1 VELLAFLP
9 AEPRQQLVEDVV
21 VLLLGQRADDA
32 GLVKEVAMDLGAVE
46 SSIRDLHLDELANAT
61 GLRVG
66 GGLGRAQGSQD
77 RKSGGQVLKG
87 IRFRTSAG
95 DGEQLTEHQHRIGCL
110 SGSRGARQDYGLRI
124 ACLALLTHCLLD
136 DLLQLRGQR
145 QGAGGGEGQ
154 GVAHVQVRIDG
165 QQDRTHIRLKNMEQ
179 DKWQYIN

>member
-1 VELLAFLP
+1 MELLALLP

-21 VLLLGQRADDA
+21 VLLLGQRTDDA
-32 GLVKEVAMDLGAVE
+32 RLVQEVAVDLGAVE

-66 GGLGRAQGSQD
+66 GGLGRAQGSED
-77 RKSGGQVLKG
+77 RKGGGQVLEG

-95 DGEQLTEHQHRIGCL
+95 DGEELAEHQHRIGRFA
-110 SGSRGARQDYGLRI
+110 GSRGAREDYGLRV
-124 ACLALLTHCLLD
+124 ASLTLLTHCLLD

-154 GVAHVQVRIDG
+154 RVAHVQVRIDG
-165 QQDRTHIRLKNMEQ
+165 QQDRTHIRLKNM
-179 DKWQYIN
+179 